1 MAKQEIMIGLFHLK
15 TKSARRISAV
25 LKIIS
30 KSVFINVTSANSLVF
45 SDAFVEM
52 NNLRA
57 KKASIMG
64 TFRHQI
70 FKNYSHV

>member
-1 MAKQEIMIGLFHLK
+1 MAKQEIMIGLFRLK
-15 TKSARRISAV
+15 TKSARRISAI

-30 KSVFINVTSANSLVF
+30 KSVFIKVTSANSLVF
-45 SDAFVEM
+45 SDVFVEM

-64 TFRHQI
+64 TFRH
-70 FKNYSHV
+70 